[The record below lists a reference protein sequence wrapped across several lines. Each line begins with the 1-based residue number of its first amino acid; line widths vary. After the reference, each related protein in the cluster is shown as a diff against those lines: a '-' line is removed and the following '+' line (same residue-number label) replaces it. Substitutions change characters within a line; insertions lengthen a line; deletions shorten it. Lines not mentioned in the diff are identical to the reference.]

1 MTTAITRN
9 ETRTTHHNRLVK
21 GLRKIQVALSS
32 LAGIT
37 TTRPVEAYGCEK
49 STNLDR
55 LGTIAI
61 SPTAA
66 SYT

>member
-1 MTTAITRN
+1 MAIQKN
-9 ETRTTHHNRLVK
+9 EAITTHHNPMVK

-37 TTRPVEAYGCEK
+37 TTRPVDAYGCEK
-49 STNLDR
+49 STNLD
-55 LGTIAI
+55 LVGTIAI

>member
-1 MTTAITRN
+1 MTTAIIRN
-9 ETRTTHHNRLVK
+9 EARTTHHNPTVK
-21 GLRKIQVALSS
+21 GLTKIQVGLSS
-32 LAGIT
+32 LVGIT

-49 STNLDR
+49 STNLD
-55 LGTIAI
+55 LVGTIAI